1 MDVRKNVKITRDILF
16 GINFAVVLFMSTI
29 IYKTTE
35 LICYNNNARDFIEKI
50 RYIPIVPWKVPFFT
64 GFLLGILFI
73 SVIIRE
79 HVHKYKS
86 FFLVALNVFDLLVC
100 IVINYY
106 LNMSYKG
113 ILLLSI
119 ANIVIYIEGKR
130 KKYIFMIVSI
140 IIYIFLD
147 YDIFSVNFN
156 LFSINDFIE
165 YYTLTERFYIFSIRN
180 ILISLNEVVFI
191 ILMIFIIQAQI
202 DEKTQIRSLYEKLFQ
217 TAQELK
223 IANIQLQEYSVKSE
237 EMAKTK
243 ERNRLA
249 REIHD
254 TIGHTLTGISTG
266 LEACTELI
274 NWDVERTKV
283 QLQKI
288 SQLAKK
294 GLLDVRRSVRELRP
308 DTLERF
314 SLIPAIQKL
323 CEDINDCTEVNIE
336 YTIEGEVPKYDADE
350 EETIYRVVQESITN
364 AVRHGNAKN
373 IKISLNFE
381 SGYVSLNIIDDG
393 KGCEIV
399 EEGFG
404 LKHMRERVEM
414 LRGNITFQNAD
425 IKGFIINVEIPMRW
439 G

>member
-1 MDVRKNVKITRDILF
+1 MDIRKNVKITRDILF

-64 GFLLGILFI
+64 GCLLGILFI

-79 HVHKYKS
+79 HLHKYNS
-86 FFLVALNVFDLLVC
+86 FFLVALNIFDLLIC

-191 ILMIFIIQAQI
+191 ILMIFIIQTQI

-223 IANIQLQEYSVKSE
+223 IANIQLQEYSAKSE

-254 TIGHTLTGISTG
+254 TIGHALTGISTG
-266 LEACTELI
+266 LEACIELI
-274 NWDVERTKV
+274 NWDVDRTKT
-283 QLQKI
+283 QLKKI
-288 SQLAKK
+288 SQLAKE
-294 GLLDVRRSVRELRP
+294 GLIDVRRSVRELRP

-314 SLIPAIQKL
+314 SLIPAIQNL
-323 CEDINDCTEVNIE
+323 CDEINSCTSVNIE
-336 YTIEGEVPKYDADE
+336 FFVNGEVPRCDADE

-364 AVRHGNAKN
+364 AVRHGDARD
-373 IKISLNFE
+373 IKIVIEFE
-381 SGYVSLNIIDDG
+381 NGYVNISITDDG
-393 KGCEIV
+393 RGCSFIK
-399 EEGFG
+399 EGFG

-414 LRGNITFQNAD
+414 LRGNITFENGNTSGFV
-425 IKGFIINVEIPMRW
+425 IKVNIPIRW